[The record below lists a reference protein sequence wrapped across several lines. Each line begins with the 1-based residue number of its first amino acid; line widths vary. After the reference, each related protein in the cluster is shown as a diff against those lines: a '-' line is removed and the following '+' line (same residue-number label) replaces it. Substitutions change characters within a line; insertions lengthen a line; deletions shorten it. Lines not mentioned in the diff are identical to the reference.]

1 MRRLLLLTAFS
12 VAALLGQEAAHEAAA
27 EAHGPSIWW
36 KWANFALLAA
46 ALGYLGSKH
55 LGPFFTAR
63 STRIQSGLVE
73 AQKLR
78 ETSEAR
84 VRDIEKKV
92 ANIDAEMKGLR
103 ETARQEMAAE
113 GDRIRTETA
122 RAIAKI
128 QANAE
133 QEIAAASKHARQE
146 LKAYSADLAVQLAA
160 GQIRERMDGNTQQK
174 LVDIFVGQLAKTQK
188 VTH

>member
-1 MRRLLLLTAFS
+1 MKRFVLLVVLSAS
-12 VAALLGQEAAHEAAA
+12 VLMGQEAEHGAAA
-27 EAHGPSIWW
+27 ESHEPSIWW
-36 KWANFALLAA
+36 KWANFALLAG

-55 LGPFFTAR
+55 LGPFFSAR
-63 STRIQSGLVE
+63 SSRIQSGLVE

-78 ETSEAR
+78 ESSEAR
-84 VRDIEKKV
+84 VREIEKKI
-92 ANIDAEMKGLR
+92 ANLDAEMKGLR
-103 ETARQEMAAE
+103 DTARQEMAAE
-113 GDRIRTETA
+113 GDRIRNETA
-122 RAIAKI
+122 RTIAKI

-160 GQIRERMDGNTQQK
+160 KQIGERMDANTQQK
-174 LVDIFVGQLAKTQK
+174 LVDVFIGQLARTQK